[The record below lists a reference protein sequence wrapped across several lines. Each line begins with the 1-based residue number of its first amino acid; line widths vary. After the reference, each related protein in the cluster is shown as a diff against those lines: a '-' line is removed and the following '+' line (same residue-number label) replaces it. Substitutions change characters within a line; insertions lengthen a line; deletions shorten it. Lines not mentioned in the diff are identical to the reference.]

1 MTPSW
6 LSVLLA
12 LPGLQGGEAAELPR
26 PLDSAGPVDLE
37 GSVDFEDSVDFA
49 REVRPLLSDRCFRC
63 HGPDAA
69 AREADLRLDRF
80 EDATAD
86 LGGVAAVVPGAPEES
101 LLVERVRHRSARRRM
116 PPPDSGLTLDEDEIA
131 LLERWIAGGARYE
144 EHWAFLPPAAPAL
157 PEVADAAWPR
167 EELDRLVLA
176 RLEAE
181 GLAPAPEAERATWL
195 RRVTYDLTGLPPT
208 PEELD
213 AFLADAA
220 PDAHERVVDR
230 LLASP
235 AQAERLAIDWM
246 ETARYADTWGY
257 QNDVGRRVWPWRDWL
272 LRAFQEDL
280 PWDDFA
286 TWQLAGD
293 LLPDATREQR
303 LATAFNRLHRMTNE
317 GGSEEEEFRVESV
330 ADRVNTFGTAF
341 LGLTL
346 ECARC
351 HDHKYD
357 PVSQRDYY
365 RLFDF
370 FDDVDES
377 GLYSHFTSAVPTPTL
392 WLPDG
397 AQERELARLEA
408 AVAAREAQL
417 ADARARQD
425 AALAAWRA
433 DRPATLPVRGRV
445 LAHDFER
452 VEGRTVPGPAARDD
466 APAEGA
472 PNPAGSLA
480 PTVTVVAEPG
490 RGRALAFDGDGA
502 ASFPAAAFTRDDPFT
517 IALRLRVDRVHG
529 RAVVLHR
536 SRAWH
541 DAGSRGYEL
550 LLEDGR
556 LSLALIHFWPGNA
569 VRVRALEPLAPGAWH
584 HVALTHDGSG
594 RARGLRILVD
604 GRPVGTEVVRDA
616 LTRTIQGGGEGALAL
631 AERFRDRGLTGGRID
646 DLEVFDRELATA
658 EVAALASAARP
669 SLAARAEVRLADL
682 APGSAAERELH
693 ALAVSEEL
701 AAARAAL
708 RDARRARSEL
718 VDRIPEIV
726 AMQALDEP
734 RTARLLER
742 GSHASPGEPVTPGT
756 PEAIRPFPADAPP
769 DRLGL
774 SRWLTDGDNPLFA
787 RVAVNRAWRQLFGR
801 GLVATPE
808 DLGNQGAVPEHPE
821 LLDHLAVGFAR
832 DGYSMRRLLR
842 RIALSATYRQSSRA
856 DAALLARDPENALLT
871 RGPRKPLTAEMV
883 RDGAL
888 AVSGLLVDE
897 LGGPPVFPYQPP
909 GLWQEKSGAVYR
921 ASEGEGLWRRSLYT
935 YWKRTSPPPVM
946 QLFDAAKRDVCVVDR
961 QRTQTPLQALALWN
975 DPQQLEAARH
985 LAARVLREVEG
996 GDDRRLVSLFRRV
1009 TARTPDPAELDALL
1023 ALLGDARDAFAAEP
1037 GAAARYLA
1045 AGTLAA
1051 DAPVADDELAAWAVA
1066 AGAVLASD
1074 AHLTLR

>member
-1 MTPSW
+1 M
-6 LSVLLA
+6 LSPLLLLLVPQA
-12 LPGLQGGEAAELPR
+12 LTEAPAP
-26 PLDSAGPVDLE
+26 
-37 GSVDFEDSVDFA
+37 VDFA

-63 HGPDAA
+63 HGPDEA
-69 AREADLRLDRF
+69 AREADLRLDSL
-80 EDATAD
+80 EAATAD
-86 LGGVAAVVPGAPEES
+86 LGGVAAIVPGRPEVS
-101 LLVERVRHRSARRRM
+101 LLLERARHRSARRRM
-116 PPPDSGLTLDEDEIA
+116 PPPDSGLSLDEGEIA
-131 LLERWIAGGARYE
+131 LLERWIAEGARYE
-144 EHWAFLPPAAPAL
+144 AHWAFAPPVAPPVPPVGNQDWAR
-157 PEVADAAWPR
+157 DD
-167 EELDRLVLA
+167 LDRFVLA
-176 RLEAE
+176 RLEGE
-181 GLAPAPEAERATWL
+181 GLAPSAEADRATWL

-208 PEELD
+208 PGELD
-213 AFLADAA
+213 AFLADGD
-220 PDAHERVVDR
+220 PGAHERVVDR
-230 LLASP
+230 LLTSP
-235 AQAERLAIDWM
+235 ACAERLAIDWM

-257 QNDVGRRVWPWRDWL
+257 QNDVGRSVWPWRDWL
-272 LRAFQEDL
+272 LRALQDDL
-280 PWDDFA
+280 PWDEFA

-293 LLPDATREQR
+293 LLPEATREQR

-317 GGSEEEEFRVESV
+317 GGSEEEEYRVESV

-370 FDDVDES
+370 FDDIDES

-392 WLPDG
+392 WLPDEG
-397 AQERELARLEA
+397 QERELARLAGE
-408 AVAAREAQL
+408 VASREADL
-417 ADARARQD
+417 A
-425 AALAAWRA
+425 AAEAGLEAGLAAWREQ
-433 DRPATLPVRGRV
+433 RPATFPVHGRV

-452 VEGRTVPGPAARDD
+452 VEGRAVPGPLPAAEDGT
-466 APAEGA
+466 AAQPG
-472 PNPAGSLA
+472 GSLA
-480 PTVTVVAEPG
+480 PTVSVVAEPG
-490 RGRALAFDGDGA
+490 RGKALAFDGDGA
-502 ASFPAAAFTRDDPFT
+502 ASFAVGGFTRDDPFT
-517 IALRLRVDRVHG
+517 IGLRLRVDREHE

-550 LLEDGR
+550 LVEEGR

-569 VRVRALEPLAPGAWH
+569 VRVKAIEALPVGSWH
-584 HVALTHDGSG
+584 HVTLTHDGSG
-594 RARGLRILVD
+594 RAAGLGLWLD
-604 GRPVGTEVVRDA
+604 GRRLEVEVVRDH
-616 LTRTIQGGGEGALAL
+616 LTRTIRGGGEGALVL
-631 AERFRDRGLTGGRID
+631 AERFRDRGLVGGRVD
-646 DLEVFDRELATA
+646 DLEVFERQLGAA
-658 EVAALASAARP
+658 EVAAVASPERAT
-669 SLAARAEVRLADL
+669 LAADAEVQLRAL
-682 APGSAAERELH
+682 APGSAEERELF
-693 ALAVSEEL
+693 ALAVSEDM

-708 RDARRARSEL
+708 HAARRARSDL

-726 AMQALDEP
+726 AMEAMSSP
-734 RTARLLER
+734 RSARVLER
-742 GSHASPGEPVTPGT
+742 GSHASPGEAVTPGT
-756 PEAIRPFPADAPP
+756 PEAVRPFPADAPP

-774 SRWLTDGDNPLFA
+774 ARWLTDGENPLFA
-787 RVAVNRAWRQLFGR
+787 RVAVNRAWQQLFGR

-821 LLDHLAVGFAR
+821 LLDHLATEFVR

-842 RIALSATYRQSSRA
+842 RLALSATYRQSSRT
-856 DAALLARDPENALLT
+856 DRQLLERDPENALLA

-888 AVSGLLVDE
+888 AASGLLVAE

-946 QLFDAAKRDVCVVDR
+946 QLFDAAKRDVCVVER
-961 QRTQTPLQALALWN
+961 QRTETPLQALALWN

-996 GDDRRLVSLFRRV
+996 ADGERLASLFRRV
-1009 TARTPDPAELDALL
+1009 TARTPEAAEAEALTT
-1023 ALLGDARDAFAAEP
+1023 LLGEARLAFAAEP
-1037 GAAARYLA
+1037 GAAGRYLA
-1045 AGTLAA
+1045 SGALAA
-1051 DAPVADDELAAWAVA
+1051 EAPATDDELAAWAVVASA
-1066 AGAVLASD
+1066 ALASD